1 MTITDEEKKKVLKSI
16 IKHLS
21 SSSECTRNEVIN
33 GALVCYGF
41 SKQEIEKAQG
51 ATAKVNYIRSYIG
64 TALTNLISQ
73 GDVKVDER
81 KRYSLAKEQLVIVKE
96 EECRTEIFRLLKTK
110 SMKKADVYLAL
121 QKKFGTDKTTST
133 EDDNSLKQIAGQIL
147 SEEKKNGVLRE
158 DNGSFSLTVK
168 KQATTYPSTSL
179 PEEQFAPLFIS
190 RINELGGEFFERFV
204 ANMLEKY
211 YLINGRDVLSC
222 DIVGG
227 SNDGGV
233 DVIMETEEELGFVER
248 IIIQTKN
255 RKNIQTTE
263 KEIREFYGVMNAQ
276 KGTRGIFVTTSSF
289 HPAAEKL
296 LLSLPNCVGIDGKK
310 LFSLVKQTVYGIHK
324 TKSGFSFDNA
334 IFIR

>member
-73 GDVKVDER
+73 GDVKVDKS

-190 RINELGGEFFERFV
+190 RIN
-204 ANMLEKY
+204 
-211 YLINGRDVLSC
+211 DVLSC

>member
-1 MTITDEEKKKVLKSI
+1 MKITAEDKQKVLKSI
-16 IKHLS
+16 VKYLS
-21 SSSECTRNEVIN
+21 SSLECTRNEVIN
-33 GALVCYGF
+33 GALICYGF

-64 TALTNLISQ
+64 TALTNLVSQ
-73 GDVKVDER
+73 GDVNVDKS

-96 EECRTEIFRLLKTK
+96 AECRAEILRLLKTK
-110 SMKKADVYLAL
+110 SMKKSDVYLAL
-121 QKKFGTDKTTST
+121 QKKFGTDKTTSKV
-133 EDDNSLKQIAGQIL
+133 DDNSLKQIAGQIL
-147 SEEKKNGVLRE
+147 SEEKSNGSLHE
-158 DNGSFSLTVK
+158 DNGLFSLTIK
-168 KQATTYPSTSL
+168 KQPTAYPSTAL
-179 PEEQFAPLFIS
+179 PEDQFAPLFIS

-233 DVIMETEEELGFVER
+233 DVIMETEEELGFVEK
-248 IIIQTKN
+248 IIIQAKN
-255 RKNIQTTE
+255 RKNIQVTE

-276 KGTRGIFVTTSSF
+276 RGTRGIFVTTSSF
-289 HPAAEKL
+289 HPSADKL
-296 LLSLPNCVGIDGKK
+296 LLSIPNCVGIDGNK
-310 LFSLVKQTVYGIHK
+310 LFSLVKQTAYGIHK

-334 IFIR
+334 IFTK